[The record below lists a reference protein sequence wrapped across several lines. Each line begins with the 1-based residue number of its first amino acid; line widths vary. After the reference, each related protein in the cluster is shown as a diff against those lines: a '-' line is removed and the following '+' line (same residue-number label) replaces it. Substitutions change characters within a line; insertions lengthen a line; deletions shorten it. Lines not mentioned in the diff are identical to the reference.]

1 MHSCRSARGGR
12 GDCFTTTTSS
22 PLENPPRTAKLPT
35 AAPLPLLVK
44 PDEQQLIRQGQEG
57 GLGAHRGCVPPRTL
71 PPAPPQL
78 GLGAQGGLCPRCD
91 LLGWCGQKNF
101 NFQERS
107 PARAWFSAEGGA
119 ASTQPRYDASTT
131 HGGLPGGSR
140 STWCKPELNQVGGT
154 PASPPCPEF
163 PSVKRQD
170 EGRAHATP
178 GRMRPQGMG
187 GGRGALHGSIPAV

>member
-35 AAPLPLLVK
+35 AAPLPLLIK

-57 GLGAHRGCVPPRTL
+57 GLGAHRGCVPPRTP
-71 PPAPPQL
+71 PPAPPRL
-78 GLGAQGGLCPRCD
+78 GLGTQGGLCPAVIY
-91 LLGWCGQKNF
+91 W
-101 NFQERS
+101 
-107 PARAWFSAEGGA
+107 GGA
-119 ASTQPRYDASTT
+119 GRKTSISRSGAQHEPGSQQRGDLPAPSPDAASTT

-170 EGRAHATP
+170 EGRAHTTP